1 MKLGGGRV
9 GRIIGVGI
17 IVGVGGLV
25 GRGVDVGD
33 KVGVMC
39 GIHRLPLLTIA
50 ETAAPASIRSRMP
63 SVLHPCVSDHP
74 CDHHKLTQAIMLS
87 SFSQPLHP
95 DLYTQNL
102 DA

>member
-1 MKLGGGRV
+1 
-9 GRIIGVGI
+9 
-17 IVGVGGLV
+17 
-25 GRGVDVGD
+25 
-33 KVGVMC
+33 
-39 GIHRLPLLTIA
+39 
-50 ETAAPASIRSRMP
+50 MP